1 MRAAL
6 GVLFAGMA
14 VAAVVACRNLG
25 EPAPRLAATPPA
37 VAFAAVTGG
46 MSPPPQAL
54 TVDAIGGGTLPWEA
68 SADVPWVSVSPARA
82 TAPSLVWVAAD
93 IASLPV
99 GNYTGRIT
107 VTTTSGD
114 EMKVTVPVT
123 LALSPVLSL
132 NGRWAGEKD
141 TVSISLRLVH
151 VDTVLTGSGT
161 LNGPATAVRVVG
173 SFHDPI
179 VRLTLTALDSSVT
192 TFSGSLVDNNTMK
205 GLLNGGRLSNFQVTI
220 FRQ

>member
-1 MRAAL
+1 
-6 GVLFAGMA
+6 
-14 VAAVVACRNLG
+14 
-25 EPAPRLAATPPA
+25 
-37 VAFAAVTGG
+37 
-46 MSPPPQAL
+46 
-54 TVDAIGGGTLPWEA
+54 
-68 SADVPWVSVSPARA
+68 
-82 TAPSLVWVAAD
+82 
-93 IASLPV
+93 
-99 GNYTGRIT
+99 
-107 VTTTSGD
+107 
-114 EMKVTVPVT
+114 MKVTVPVT
-123 LALSPVLSL
+123 LGLSPVLSL

-173 SFHDPI
+173 SFHDPA